1 MKTLFIE
8 AKSQTNISKNLLDK
22 LKLPKKIAVVST
34 IQQLHVL
41 NEIKDYLGKKGIDV
55 IIGGQV
61 IGCNVI
67 NASKIK
73 DDVDAILY
81 IGSGEFHP
89 IEVARKTGKEVFKL
103 NPYTKVI
110 SKISEKEVKDY
121 EKKIKGKLVKF
132 YSSKKIGIIVSLKP
146 GQQLLWKAEKFVK
159 DHKEKECFIFVT
171 NEVRKEE
178 LENFNDIEYW
188 VNTACSRIELP
199 GMISI
204 DDIESNKKVLTC

>member
-1 MKTLFIE
+1 MKTLFLE
-8 AKSQTNISKNLLDK
+8 SKSEIKIPKKLLDK
-22 LKLPKKIAVVST
+22 LKLPNRIALVST

-41 NEIKDYLGKKGIDV
+41 NEIKEYLEKKDINV
-55 IIGGQV
+55 MIGGQV

-67 NASKIK
+67 NAFKVK

-110 SKISEKEVKDY
+110 SRISEKEVKDY
-121 EKKIKGKLVKF
+121 EKKIKGKLAKF
-132 YSSKKIGIIVSLKP
+132 YSSKKIGVIVSLKP
-146 GQQLLWKAEKFVK
+146 GQQLFWKAKKFVK
-159 DHKEKECFIFVT
+159 DYKDKECFIFVT
-171 NEVRKEE
+171 NDVRKEE

-199 GMISI
+199 GVISI
-204 DDIESNKKVLTC
+204 DDIESFKKD

>member
-1 MKTLFIE
+1 MKVLFLE
-8 AKSQTNISKNLLDK
+8 AKSQIKISKNLLDK
-22 LKLPKKIAVVST
+22 LKLPKKIALVST
-34 IQQLHVL
+34 IQQLETL
-41 NEIKDYLGKKGIDV
+41 NEIKEYLENKGHSV
-55 IIGGQV
+55 VIGGQV

-67 NASKIK
+67 NAFKIK
-73 DDVDAILY
+73 EDVDAILY

-121 EKKIKGKLVKF
+121 EKKIKGKLARF

-146 GQQLLWKAEKFVK
+146 GQQLLWKAEKFIK
-159 DHKEKECFIFVT
+159 DNEDKECFIFVT

-204 DDIESNKKVLTC
+204 DDIESNNKVLTC